1 MNFFSTAK
9 KTANDANAA
18 NDTTVDDNN
27 ITLVPDIENQA
38 ESVIGEPKS
47 KSKGKSKSIPK
58 KFASLAD
65 KPAKK
70 PADEK
75 NPPDD
80 ARSDTTNTKP
90 VEWSPENEMIMVE
103 WCDQAQCY
111 KWLNSRS
118 HAKYAFQNA
127 WFTIPAITLSTISGT
142 ASFAQASLPLDYQA
156 YAPMVIGS
164 INIFIGILT
173 TIQQYLKIAELNE
186 AHRVAAIA
194 WDKFARNIRI
204 ELAKDPSERMDAGH
218 FLKLSRQEFDRL
230 METSP
235 AIPINIVA
243 IFKSTF
249 ESNPD
254 YAELFKP
261 DICDILVTANKS
273 RHHWY
278 LEIGKELNKSSD
290 KDDDDRGSADL
301 LRNAAMLNIPSL
313 IFKEKEEALKK
324 REMVLNLKE
333 AATIQKEREEKE
345 KIARRQEL
353 QSKFAAAASAAG
365 AKVKEQNKKIDD
377 YISMFYNT
385 YGRRPLTEEIA
396 DHFKTENID
405 TSVMANYLKKYTLM
419 DGLNII

>member
-1 MNFFSTAK
+1 MDYFRSAMSPKNTGIDDQST
-9 KTANDANAA
+9 D
-18 NDTTVDDNN
+18 N
-27 ITLVPDIENQA
+27 ITFVPDIENAIQ
-38 ESVIGEPKS
+38 E
-47 KSKGKSKSIPK
+47 SIPIVN
-58 KFASLAD
+58 LAD
-65 KPAKK
+65 KTSNLNMNPNTNPNPNPNIIKK
-70 PADEK
+70 TA
-75 NPPDD
+75 DD
-80 ARSDTTNTKP
+80 ARSDATNTKS

-156 YAPMVIGS
+156 YAPMVIGT

-254 YAELFKP
+254 YADLFKP

-278 LEIGKELNKSSD
+278 KDINKELNRSTD
-290 KDDDDRGSADL
+290 KDDIDSNDL
-301 LRNAAMLNIPSL
+301 LRNAAMQNIPSL
-313 IFKEKEEALKK
+313 IFKEKEDALKK
-324 REMVLNLKE
+324 RETALEFKE
-333 AATIQKEREEKE
+333 AATIHKEREEKE
-345 KIARRQEL
+345 KIARRQEM
-353 QSKFAAAASAAG
+353 QSKFAMAASTAG
-365 AKVKEQNKKIDD
+365 AKVKLQNKKIDD

-396 DHFKTENID
+396 DHFKMENID
-405 TSVMANYLKKYTLM
+405 ADIMSNFLRKYTLL
-419 DGLNII
+419 DGM

>member
-1 MNFFSTAK
+1 MNFFGTSSNK
-9 KTANDANAA
+9 EEPS
-18 NDTTVDDNN
+18 DNSSKDEM
-27 ITLVPDIENQA
+27 IPDIENQMQDA
-38 ESVIGEPKS
+38 NPIPT
-47 KSKGKSKSIPK
+47 SIV
-58 KFASLAD
+58 SLAD
-65 KPAKK
+65 NKPKQKAPDAKK
-70 PADEK
+70 I
-75 NPPDD
+75 PDD
-80 ARSDTTNTKP
+80 ARSDSTNTKS

-156 YAPMVIGS
+156 YAPMVIGT

-173 TIQQYLKIAELNE
+173 TVQQYLKIAELNE

-249 ESNPD
+249 EKNPD

-278 LEIGKELNKSSD
+278 KDINKDLGKSTD
-290 KDDDDRGSADL
+290 KEDDNGGADL
-301 LRNAAMLNIPSL
+301 LRNAAMFSIPSML
-313 IFKEKEEALKK
+313 FKEKEDALKK
-324 REMVLNLKE
+324 RETALDLKE
-333 AATIQKEREEKE
+333 AATIQRDREETE
-345 KIARRQEL
+345 KVARRREL
-353 QSKFAAAASAAG
+353 QTKFAAAASAAG
-365 AKVKEQNKKIDD
+365 AKVKLQTKKIDD
-377 YISMFYNT
+377 FISMFYNT

-396 DHFKTENID
+396 DHFRTENID
-405 TSVMANYLKKYTLM
+405 AEIMSNFLRKYTLE
-419 DGLNII
+419 